1 MKHSIAKIFKNLS
14 LMLLLNTFLVIV
26 VAAFILE
33 QNFSYKKIENLDEQ
47 RAIIKSLT
55 NIPRD
60 DIELAKIQFNGKSN
74 MLLVKI
80 EQLKQLYKYDFVGKY
95 IIYSE
100 QEYMKDL
107 NELIKITKEFNQAAR
122 LYYVKSHKN
131 DKENKKRLQID
142 FEKINKKLDDLYIKN
157 VRYNKAKSFIIA
169 QLVTVLLVVSLFTTI
184 WYRRRLGMILED
196 ILHLSSIQ
204 PSKKKN
210 YQTQTLEADA
220 IQLRMRK
227 KSNDSIDP
235 SLIDPV
241 TDVLNHKG
249 LRAIYA
255 QKKNMKEGNFTSV
268 TVLEIDN
275 FSKANREYPQELT
288 QAILKKVAFTLTLFE
303 QATDVIART
312 DYNQF
317 TIVIARPTKE
327 QCYKEIEMVRQ
338 SISELK
344 FKLPNGEFT
353 NITVSGGF
361 VIKPNN
367 KMLDDAVKE
376 AKRILQVA
384 KERGGNMI
392 AQKSD
397 LTQLEV

>member
-1 MKHSIAKIFKNLS
+1 MKYSIVKIFKNLS
-14 LMLLLNTFLVIV
+14 FMLMLNTFLVII
-26 VAAFILE
+26 VAAFVLE

-100 QEYMKDL
+100 KEYMKDL
-107 NELIKITKEFNQAAR
+107 DELIKITKEFNEAAKQ
-122 LYYVKSHKN
+122 YYVENHKY
-131 DKENKKRLQID
+131 DKQNRKRLQIA
-142 FEKINKKLDDLYIKN
+142 FAKINKKLDELYIKN
-157 VRYNKAKSFIIA
+157 VRYNKQKSFIIA
-169 QLVTVLLVVSLFTTI
+169 QLVTLLLIVSLFTTF
-184 WYRRRLGMILED
+184 WYRRRLKMILQD
-196 ILHLSSIQ
+196 ILFLSSIQ
-204 PSKKKN
+204 PTKKN
-210 YQTQTLEADA
+210 YTTQTLEADA

-227 KSNDSIDP
+227 KSGETIDP
-235 SLIDPV
+235 SLLDPV

-249 LRAIYA
+249 LRVVYS
-255 QKKNMKEGNFTSV
+255 QKKNMKEGHFTSV

-327 QCYKEIEMVRQ
+327 QCYKEVELIRQ
-338 SISELK
+338 SINELK
-344 FKLPNGEFT
+344 FKLPNGEYT
-353 NITVSGGF
+353 NISVSGGF

-367 KMLDDAVKE
+367 KVLDDAIKQ
-376 AKRILQVA
+376 AKQILQVA

-392 AQKSD
+392 AQMSD
-397 LTQLEV
+397 LTKLDV

>member
-1 MKHSIAKIFKNLS
+1 M
-14 LMLLLNTFLVIV
+14 LNTFLIII

-60 DIELAKIQFNGKSN
+60 DIELAQIQFNGKSN

-107 NELIKITKEFNQAAR
+107 NELIKITKEFNEAAKQ
-122 LYYVKSHKN
+122 YYVEDHRH
-131 DKENKKRLQID
+131 DKQNRKRLQIA
-142 FEKINKKLDDLYIKN
+142 FAKINKKLDEIYIKN
-157 VRYNKAKSFIIA
+157 VHYNKQKSFIIA
-169 QLVTVLLVVSLFTTI
+169 QLVTILLIVSLFTTF
-184 WYRRRLGMILED
+184 WYRRRLNIVLQD
-196 ILHLSSIQ
+196 ILFLSSIQ
-204 PSKKKN
+204 PTKKN
-210 YQTQTLEADA
+210 YTTQTLEADA

-227 KSNDSIDP
+227 KSGETIDP
-235 SLIDPV
+235 SLLDPV

-249 LRAIYA
+249 LRVVYS
-255 QKKNMKEGNFTSV
+255 QKKNMKDGHFTSV

-327 QCYKEIEMVRQ
+327 QCYKEVELIRQ
-338 SISELK
+338 SINELK
-344 FKLPNGEFT
+344 FKLPSGEYT
-353 NITVSGGF
+353 NISVSGGF

-367 KMLDDAVKE
+367 KVLDDAIKQ
-376 AKRILQVA
+376 AKQVLQVA

-392 AQKSD
+392 AQMSD
-397 LTQLEV
+397 LTKLEV

>member
-1 MKHSIAKIFKNLS
+1 
-14 LMLLLNTFLVIV
+14 MLVLNTLLVMI
-26 VAAFILE
+26 VAAFVLE

-55 NIPRD
+55 NIPRE
-60 DIELAKIQFNGKSN
+60 DIELAQIQFNGKSN

-95 IIYSE
+95 IIYSQ

-107 NELIKITKEFNQAAR
+107 DDLIKITKEFNEAAKQ
-122 LYYVKSHKN
+122 YYVENHKY
-131 DKENKKRLQID
+131 DKENRRRLQIA
-142 FEKINKKLDDLYIKN
+142 FAKINKKLDEIYIKN
-157 VRYNKAKSFIIA
+157 VRYNKQKSFIIA
-169 QLVTVLLVVSLFTTI
+169 QLVTILLIVSLFTTF
-184 WYRRRLGMILED
+184 WYRRRLKIVLQD
-196 ILHLSSIQ
+196 ILFLSSIQ
-204 PSKKKN
+204 PTKKN
-210 YQTQTLEADA
+210 YVTQTLEADA

-227 KSNDSIDP
+227 KSGETIDP
-235 SLIDPV
+235 SLLDPV

-249 LRAIYA
+249 LRVVYS
-255 QKKNMKEGNFTSV
+255 QKKNMKDGHFTSV

-327 QCYKEIEMVRQ
+327 QCYKEVELIRQ
-338 SISELK
+338 SINELK
-344 FKLPNGEFT
+344 FKLPSGEYT
-353 NITVSGGF
+353 NISVSGGF

-367 KMLDDAVKE
+367 KILDDAIKQ
-376 AKRILQVA
+376 AKQVLQVA

-392 AQKSD
+392 AQMSD
-397 LTQLEV
+397 LTKLDV

>member
-1 MKHSIAKIFKNLS
+1 MKHSIVKIFKNLS
-14 LMLLLNTFLVIV
+14 FVLILNTLIIMII
-26 VAAFILE
+26 AAFILE

-95 IIYSE
+95 IIYSQ
-100 QEYMKDL
+100 QEYLKDL
-107 NELIKITKEFNQAAR
+107 KELAKITKAFNEAAR
-122 LYYVKSHKN
+122 KYYVKSHKH
-131 DKENKKRLQID
+131 DKQNRQELQKA
-142 FEKINKKLDDLYIKN
+142 FMKINKKLDELYIKN
-157 VRYNKAKSFIIA
+157 VHYNKKKSYIIA
-169 QLVTVLLVVSLFTTI
+169 QLATVLLLLSLFTTI
-184 WYRRRLGMILED
+184 WYRRRLNMILED

-204 PSKKKN
+204 PTRKN
-210 YQTQTLEADA
+210 YRNQTLEADA
-220 IQLRMRK
+220 IELRMRK
-227 KSNDSIDP
+227 KTQESIDP

-241 TDVLNHKG
+241 TEVLNHKG
-249 LRAIYA
+249 LRVLYS
-255 QKKNMKEGNFTSV
+255 QKKNMKEGHFTSV
-268 TVLEIDN
+268 TILEIDN

-303 QATDVIART
+303 QAADIIART
-312 DYNQF
+312 DYNRF
-317 TIVIARPTKE
+317 TLIISRATKE
-327 QCYKEIEMVRQ
+327 KCYKEIEMIRQ
-338 SISELK
+338 SINELK

-353 NITVSGGF
+353 NISVSGGF

-367 KMLDDAVKE
+367 KILDDAIKQAQQV
-376 AKRILQVA
+376 LQVA

-392 AQKSD
+392 AQISD
-397 LTQLEV
+397 LTKLDL

>member
-1 MKHSIAKIFKNLS
+1 MKHSIVKIFKNLS
-14 LMLLLNTFLVIV
+14 FVLILNTLIIMII
-26 VAAFILE
+26 AAFILE

-95 IIYSE
+95 IIYSQ
-100 QEYMKDL
+100 QEYLKDL
-107 NELIKITKEFNQAAR
+107 KELAKITKAFNEAAR
-122 LYYVKSHKN
+122 RYYVKSHKH
-131 DKENKKRLQID
+131 DRDNKKELQKA
-142 FEKINKKLDDLYIKN
+142 FMKINKKLDELYIKN
-157 VRYNKAKSFIIA
+157 VHYNKKKSYIIA
-169 QLVTVLLVVSLFTTI
+169 QLATVLLLLSLFTTI
-184 WYRRRLGMILED
+184 WYRRRLNMILED

-204 PSKKKN
+204 PTRKN
-210 YQTQTLEADA
+210 YRNQTLEADA
-220 IQLRMRK
+220 IELRMRK
-227 KSNDSIDP
+227 KTQESIDP

-241 TDVLNHKG
+241 TEVLNHKG
-249 LRAIYA
+249 LRVLYS
-255 QKKNMKEGNFTSV
+255 QKKNMKEGHFTSV
-268 TVLEIDN
+268 TILEIDN

-303 QATDVIART
+303 QAADIIART
-312 DYNQF
+312 DYNRF
-317 TIVIARPTKE
+317 TLIISRATKE
-327 QCYKEIEMVRQ
+327 KCYKEIEMIRQ
-338 SISELK
+338 SINELK

-353 NITVSGGF
+353 NISVSGGF

-367 KMLDDAVKE
+367 KILDDAIKQAQQV
-376 AKRILQVA
+376 LQVA

-392 AQKSD
+392 AQISD
-397 LTQLEV
+397 LTKLDL

>member
-1 MKHSIAKIFKNLS
+1 
-14 LMLLLNTFLVIV
+14 MLVLNTLLVMIA
-26 VAAFILE
+26 AAFVLE

-55 NIPRD
+55 NIPRE
-60 DIELAKIQFNGKSN
+60 DIKLAQIQFNGKSN

-107 NELIKITKEFNQAAR
+107 DDLIKITKEFNEAAKQ
-122 LYYVKSHKN
+122 YYVENHKY
-131 DKENKKRLQID
+131 DKENRRRLQIA
-142 FEKINKKLDDLYIKN
+142 FAKINKKLDEIYIKN
-157 VRYNKAKSFIIA
+157 VRYNKQKSFIIA
-169 QLVTVLLVVSLFTTI
+169 QLVTILLIVSLFTTF
-184 WYRRRLGMILED
+184 WYRRRLKIVLQD
-196 ILHLSSIQ
+196 ILFLSSIQ
-204 PSKKKN
+204 PTKKN
-210 YQTQTLEADA
+210 YVTQTLEADA

-227 KSNDSIDP
+227 KSGETIDP
-235 SLIDPV
+235 SLLDPV

-249 LRAIYA
+249 LRVVYS
-255 QKKNMKEGNFTSV
+255 QKKNMKDGHFTSV

-327 QCYKEIEMVRQ
+327 QCYKEVELIRQ
-338 SISELK
+338 SINELK
-344 FKLPNGEFT
+344 FKLPSGEYT
-353 NITVSGGF
+353 NISVSGGF

-367 KMLDDAVKE
+367 KVLDDAIRQ
-376 AKRILQVA
+376 AKQVLQVA

-392 AQKSD
+392 AQMSD
-397 LTQLEV
+397 LTKLDV

>member
-1 MKHSIAKIFKNLS
+1 M
-14 LMLLLNTFLVIV
+14 LMLNTFLVII

-60 DIELAKIQFNGKSN
+60 DIELAQIQFNGKSN

-107 NELIKITKEFNQAAR
+107 NELIKITKKFNEAAKQ
-122 LYYVKSHKN
+122 YYVEDHKL
-131 DKENKKRLQID
+131 DKQNKKRLQIA
-142 FEKINKKLDDLYIKN
+142 FAKINKKLDEIYIKN
-157 VRYNKAKSFIIA
+157 VRYNKQKSFIIA
-169 QLVTVLLVVSLFTTI
+169 QLVTILLIVSLFTTF
-184 WYRRRLGMILED
+184 WYRRRLKIVLQD
-196 ILHLSSIQ
+196 ILFLSSIQ
-204 PSKKKN
+204 PTKKN
-210 YQTQTLEADA
+210 YTTQTLEADA

-227 KSNDSIDP
+227 KSGETIDP
-235 SLIDPV
+235 SLLDPV

-249 LRAIYA
+249 LRVVYS
-255 QKKNMKEGNFTSV
+255 QKKNMKDGHFTSV

-327 QCYKEIEMVRQ
+327 QCYKEVELIRQ
-338 SISELK
+338 SINELK
-344 FKLPNGEFT
+344 FKLPSGEYT
-353 NITVSGGF
+353 NISVSGGF

-367 KMLDDAVKE
+367 KVLDDAIKQ
-376 AKRILQVA
+376 AKQVLQVA

-392 AQKSD
+392 AQMSD
-397 LTQLEV
+397 LTKLEV

>member
-1 MKHSIAKIFKNLS
+1 M
-14 LMLLLNTFLVIV
+14 LMLNTFLIII

-60 DIELAKIQFNGKSN
+60 DIELAQIQFNGKSN

-107 NELIKITKEFNQAAR
+107 NELIKITKEFNEAAKQ
-122 LYYVKSHKN
+122 YYVEDHRH
-131 DKENKKRLQID
+131 DKQNRKRLQIA
-142 FEKINKKLDDLYIKN
+142 FAKINKKLDEIYIKN
-157 VRYNKAKSFIIA
+157 VHYNKQKSFIIA
-169 QLVTVLLVVSLFTTI
+169 QLVTILLIVSLFTTF
-184 WYRRRLGMILED
+184 WYRRRLNIVLQD
-196 ILHLSSIQ
+196 ILFLSSIQ
-204 PSKKKN
+204 PTKKN
-210 YQTQTLEADA
+210 YTTQTLEADA

-227 KSNDSIDP
+227 KSGETIDP
-235 SLIDPV
+235 SLLDPV

-249 LRAIYA
+249 LRVVYS
-255 QKKNMKEGNFTSV
+255 QKKNMKDGHFTSV

-327 QCYKEIEMVRQ
+327 QCYKEVELIRQ
-338 SISELK
+338 SINELK
-344 FKLPNGEFT
+344 FKLPSGEYT
-353 NITVSGGF
+353 NISVSGGF

-367 KMLDDAVKE
+367 KVLDDAIKQ
-376 AKRILQVA
+376 AKQVLQVA

-392 AQKSD
+392 AQMSD
-397 LTQLEV
+397 LTKLEV

>member
-1 MKHSIAKIFKNLS
+1 MKHSIVKIFKNLS
-14 LMLLLNTFLVIV
+14 LMLMLNTLLVMII
-26 VAAFILE
+26 AAFILE

-95 IIYSE
+95 IIYSK
-100 QEYMKDL
+100 QEYLQDL
-107 NELIKITKEFNQAAR
+107 EDLAKITKEFNDAAR
-122 LYYVKSHKN
+122 KYYVKSHKN
-131 DKENKKRLQID
+131 DKQNRKELEKE
-142 FEKINKKLDDLYIKN
+142 FAKINKKLDELYIKN
-157 VRYNKAKSFIIA
+157 VHYNQQKSFIIA
-169 QLVTVLLVVSLFTTI
+169 QLVTALLLLSLFTTF
-184 WYRRRLGMILED
+184 WYKRRLGMILED

-204 PSKKKN
+204 PTRKN
-210 YQTQTLEADA
+210 YVNQTLEADA
-220 IQLRMRK
+220 IELRMK
-227 KSNDSIDP
+227 KKNSESIDP

-241 TDVLNHKG
+241 TEVLNHKG
-249 LRAIYA
+249 LHVLYS
-255 QKKNMKEGNFTSV
+255 QKKNMKEGHFTSV

-303 QATDVIART
+303 QAADIIART

-317 TIVIARPTKE
+317 TIIISRATKE
-327 QCYKEIEMVRQ
+327 QCYKEVEMIRQ
-338 SISELK
+338 SINELK
-344 FKLPNGEFT
+344 FKLPNGKFA
-353 NITVSGGF
+353 NISVSGGF

-367 KMLDDAVKE
+367 KILDDAIKQ
-376 AKRILQVA
+376 AKQILQVA

-392 AQKSD
+392 AQISD
-397 LTQLEV
+397 LTKLDV

>member
-1 MKHSIAKIFKNLS
+1 
-14 LMLLLNTFLVIV
+14 MLILNTLLVII
-26 VAAFILE
+26 VAAFVLE

-60 DIELAKIQFNGKSN
+60 DIELAQIQFNGKSN

-107 NELIKITKEFNQAAR
+107 DELIKITKEFNEAAKQ
-122 LYYVKSHKN
+122 YYVEDHRH
-131 DKENKKRLQID
+131 DKQNKKRLQIA
-142 FEKINKKLDDLYIKN
+142 FAKINKKLDEIYIKN
-157 VRYNKAKSFIIA
+157 VRYNKQKSFIIA
-169 QLVTVLLVVSLFTTI
+169 QLVTILLVVSLFTTF
-184 WYRRRLGMILED
+184 WYRRRLKIVLQD
-196 ILHLSSIQ
+196 ILFLSSIQ
-204 PSKKKN
+204 PTKKN
-210 YQTQTLEADA
+210 YTTQTLEADA

-227 KSNDSIDP
+227 KGGETVDP
-235 SLIDPV
+235 SLLDPV

-249 LRAIYA
+249 LRVIYS
-255 QKKNMKEGNFTSV
+255 QKKNMKDGHFTSV

-327 QCYKEIEMVRQ
+327 QCYKEVELIRQ
-338 SISELK
+338 SINELK
-344 FKLPNGEFT
+344 FKLPSGEYT
-353 NITVSGGF
+353 NISVSGGF

-367 KMLDDAVKE
+367 KILDDAIKQ
-376 AKRILQVA
+376 AKQVLQVA

-392 AQKSD
+392 AQMSD
-397 LTQLEV
+397 LTKLEV

>member
-1 MKHSIAKIFKNLS
+1 M
-14 LMLLLNTFLVIV
+14 LNTFLVII

-60 DIELAKIQFNGKSN
+60 DIELAQIQFNGKSN

-107 NELIKITKEFNQAAR
+107 NELIKITKKFNEAAKQ
-122 LYYVKSHKN
+122 YYVEDHKL
-131 DKENKKRLQID
+131 DKQNKKRLQIA
-142 FEKINKKLDDLYIKN
+142 FAKINKKLDEIYIKN
-157 VRYNKAKSFIIA
+157 VRYNKQKSFIIA
-169 QLVTVLLVVSLFTTI
+169 QLVTILLIVSLFTTF
-184 WYRRRLGMILED
+184 WYRRRLKIVLQD
-196 ILHLSSIQ
+196 ILFLSSIQ
-204 PSKKKN
+204 PTKKN
-210 YQTQTLEADA
+210 YTTQTLEADA

-227 KSNDSIDP
+227 KSGETIDP
-235 SLIDPV
+235 SLLDPV

-249 LRAIYA
+249 LRVVYS
-255 QKKNMKEGNFTSV
+255 QKKNMKDGHFTSV

-327 QCYKEIEMVRQ
+327 QCYKEVELIRQ
-338 SISELK
+338 SINELK
-344 FKLPNGEFT
+344 FKLPSGEYT
-353 NITVSGGF
+353 NISVSGGF

-367 KMLDDAVKE
+367 KVLDDAIKQ
-376 AKRILQVA
+376 AKQVLQVA

-392 AQKSD
+392 AQMSD
-397 LTQLEV
+397 LTKLEV